1 MGCSPYFA
9 ITGSHPLIPLDI
21 SEATYLQPEPTSLLS
36 TEDLIARRAIALQ
49 KRSAD
54 LARLH
59 SDVYAARLRAA
70 KRFEENHARTIRGYD
85 FKTGDLVLIR
95 NTQYEKSLN
104 RKMRP
109 RYLGPLIVVSRNYG
123 GAYIVSEL
131 DGSVLHRPIAAFRVI
146 PYLAR
151 QSIPIPEQFIDIPES
166 RLKELEETDDID
178 GEGDQLPS
186 LEEDID
192 DE

>member
-1 MGCSPYFA
+1 
-9 ITGSHPLIPLDI
+9 
-21 SEATYLQPEPTSLLS
+21 
-36 TEDLIARRAIALQ
+36 
-49 KRSAD
+49 
-54 LARLH
+54 
-59 SDVYAARLRAA
+59 
-70 KRFEENHARTIRGYD
+70 
-85 FKTGDLVLIR
+85 
-95 NTQYEKSLN
+95 
-104 RKMRP
+104 MRP

-123 GAYIVSEL
+123 GAYILSEL

>member
-1 MGCSPYFA
+1 
-9 ITGSHPLIPLDI
+9 
-21 SEATYLQPEPTSLLS
+21 
-36 TEDLIARRAIALQ
+36 
-49 KRSAD
+49 
-54 LARLH
+54 
-59 SDVYAARLRAA
+59 
-70 KRFEENHARTIRGYD
+70 
-85 FKTGDLVLIR
+85 
-95 NTQYEKSLN
+95 
-104 RKMRP
+104 MRP